1 MKYLKRLIVI
11 MLFISIVFVG
21 RIAVI
26 GYINY
31 SQVVYEIGLEETIES
46 IQNREDFI
54 SIKDVT
60 DTFLDATV
68 SVEDKRF
75 YEHHGIDH
83 ISIARAMVVN
93 LQAKSF
99 KTGGSTITQQL
110 AKNLFLTFDKTL
122 ERKATEYFLAKK
134 IESLYS
140 KNEILSLYI
149 NVINYG
155 DNCIGISNAT
165 EHYYNKTPLELE
177 ENESVL
183 LAGLPQSPSN
193 YSLTKNYSKAIIR
206 SERVIN
212 AMINND
218 VINISKGQ
226 EILALIKRENLWKQ
240 Y

>member
-11 MLFISIVFVG
+11 ILFMSIVFVG
-21 RIAVI
+21 RIALI

-31 SQVVYEIGLEETIES
+31 SQVVHEIGLEETIEC
-46 IQNREDFI
+46 IQNSEDFI
-54 SIKDVT
+54 SVKDVT

-75 YEHHGIDH
+75 YEHNGIDQ

-93 LQAKSF
+93 IQAKSF

-140 KNEILSLYI
+140 KDEILSLYI

-155 DNCIGISNAT
+155 DNCIGISDAT
-165 EHYYNKTPLELE
+165 EHYYNKTPLELK
-177 ENESVL
+177 ENEAVL

>member
-1 MKYLKRLIVI
+1 MKYFKRLIVL

-21 RIAVI
+21 RITLI

-31 SQVVYEIGLEETIES
+31 SQVIHEIGLEDTIEK
-46 IQNREDFI
+46 IQNSDDFI
-54 SIKDVT
+54 SIEQVT
-60 DTFLDATV
+60 DTFIKATV

-75 YEHHGIDH
+75 YEHNGIDH

-93 LQAKSF
+93 IQAKSF

-122 ERKATEYFLAKK
+122 ERKATEFFLAKK

-140 KNEILSLYI
+140 KDEILSLYI

-155 DNCIGISNAT
+155 DDCIGISDAT
-165 EHYYNKTPLELE
+165 EHYYNKTPLELK
-177 ENESVL
+177 ENEAVL

-193 YSLTKNYSKAIIR
+193 YSLTENYTKAIIR

-212 AMINND
+212 AMVNND
-218 VINISKGQ
+218 VINKSKGL
-226 EILALIKRENLWKQ
+226 EILALIKRENLWKH